1 MTELLLEVR
10 TEVCD
15 GLNILGLSFL
25 PEILTHLVLIE
36 FWDDVSA
43 IIDNVICVV
52 CNLWVSGVVTVM
64 LSKVSKNCA

>member
-25 PEILTHLVLIE
+25 PKILTHLVLIE

>member
-1 MTELLLEVR
+1 VTELLLEVR